1 MARNLCAIAVEN
13 KQQTNDYCVLNK
25 IMVLT
30 VTVSDIISDSDMV
43 FSFNDD
49 REYVSGS

>member
-13 KQQTNDYCVLNK
+13 KQQTNDFCVLNK
-25 IMVLT
+25 IMVL
-30 VTVSDIISDSDMV
+30 TVSDIISDSDMV